1 MPLPDIQNIL
11 RDLTARRAA
20 DRALIDTV
28 AADESILRGSA
39 ETMLAS
45 SVNMTNAHMVGSVD
59 MAAIRTRLET
69 GIAGLLN
76 VLSTQYTVV
85 CNDMIDIL
93 GNAGAG
99 GINKNAIKSRKANSK
114 SLKSMLAPLPMIRMD
129 LMSEFNE
136 LTIQFRQAVIE
147 IDVLRRV
154 RGRDAEAVELGNI
167 LTDLKNNLV
176 ASGAPVAGRMND
188 KLTDVFATTE
198 LQQADS
204 DLTDY
209 VDDHQAD
216 PFDTLTYDRLYEYF
230 QTALGKLLMDLESIL
245 EVYDG
250 ATSVGRTP
258 PEANTLATMRD
269 MEARLCRVFK
279 ECTLRVFGGNA
290 EVFTNIDGAGDTFS
304 DVVTAL
310 RLKSPPLGL
319 VDGVAPA
326 VTRIPSELRK
336 LQQYIR
342 KHSPSGAFLGS
353 AAFIEVASN
362 RVVTAAS
369 EAGSLLATLGRIHTG
384 AYAGDPVIDAFANN
398 LVYGP
403 KLPSIGYSGAD
414 FDKEVIAKVKTT
426 RVGS

>member
-11 RDLTARRAA
+11 RDLTAQRAT
-20 DRALIDTV
+20 DRALIDTI

-45 SVNMTNAHMVGSVD
+45 SVNMTNAHMVGLVD

-69 GIAGLLN
+69 GIAGFLN

-99 GINKNAIKSRKANSK
+99 GIYKNAIKSRKANSK
-114 SLKSMLAPLPMIRMD
+114 SLKGMLAPLPMIRMD
-129 LMSEFNE
+129 LMNEFSE
-136 LTIQFRQAVIE
+136 LTIEFRQAVVE
-147 IDVLRRV
+147 IQVLQQV

-167 LTDLKNNLV
+167 LTDLGNNLV
-176 ASGAPVAGRMND
+176 ASGAPVAGQMND

-209 VDDHQAD
+209 EDDHQAA

-230 QTALGKLLMDLESIL
+230 QTTLGKFLMDLESIL

-258 PEANTLATMRD
+258 PETNTLATMRD

-279 ECTLRVFGGNA
+279 ECTLRVFGGNPD
-290 EVFTNIDGAGDTFS
+290 VFTNIDGAGDTFS
-304 DVVTAL
+304 DVVPAL
-310 RLKSPPLGL
+310 RLKSPPLEL
-319 VDGVAPA
+319 VDGVVPVVAKM
-326 VTRIPSELRK
+326 PSELRK

-353 AAFIEVASN
+353 ATFIAKASD
-362 RVVTAAS
+362 RIDTPAS
-369 EAGSLLATLGRIHTG
+369 QAGSLLATLGRIHTG

-398 LVYGP
+398 LIYGP
-403 KLPSIGYSGAD
+403 YRPSIGYSGAD
-414 FDKEVIAKVKTT
+414 FDKEVITKVKTN
-426 RVGS
+426 RSGI

>member
-69 GIAGLLN
+69 RTAGLLN
-76 VLSTQYTVV
+76 VLSTQYNVV

-114 SLKSMLAPLPMIRMD
+114 SLKGMLAPLAMIRMD
-129 LMSEFNE
+129 LMNEFSE
-136 LTIQFRQAVIE
+136 LTREFRQAVAE
-147 IDVLRRV
+147 INVLQQV
-154 RGRDAEAVELGNI
+154 RGRDAEAVELAAI
-167 LTDLKNNLV
+167 LTDLKDNLV

-188 KLTDVFATTE
+188 KLTNVFAKTE

-204 DLTDY
+204 DLTVY
-209 VDDHQAD
+209 VDDHQPA
-216 PFDTLTYDRLYEYF
+216 PYDTLTYDRLYEYF
-230 QTALGKLLMDLESIL
+230 QTALGKFLMDLESIL
-245 EVYDG
+245 EVYEG
-250 ATSVGRTP
+250 ATKTGRTP
-258 PEANTLATMRD
+258 PETNTLATMRD

-279 ECTLRVFGGNA
+279 ECTLRVFAGNLD
-290 EVFTNIDGAGDTFS
+290 VFTNMTGAGDTFN

-310 RLKSPPLGL
+310 RLKYPPLKL
-319 VDGVAPA
+319 VDGVVPV
-326 VTRIPSELRK
+326 VTRIPSELKK

-342 KHSPSGAFLGS
+342 KHSPSGAFLGP

-362 RVVTAAS
+362 RVVTTAS
-369 EAGSLLATLGRIHTG
+369 EAGSLLATLGRINIG
-384 AYAGDPVIDAFANN
+384 AYTGDPVIEDFANN

-403 KLPSIGYSGAD
+403 KIPSIGYSGAD
-414 FDKEVIAKVKTT
+414 LDGDVIKKVKTNRT
-426 RVGS
+426 GS